1 MDTGHRTADSGLG
14 SAVASDAMHPV
25 ELIFGNEMD
34 FFFATVYLRVSV
46 CECVYVCV
54 LHVNC

>member
-1 MDTGHRTADSGLG
+1 MDTGQRTAGSGLG

-46 CECVYVCV
+46 CVSVCMCVYYM
-54 LHVNC
+54 

>member
-1 MDTGHRTADSGLG
+1 MDTGQRTAGSGLG

-46 CECVYVCV
+46 CVSV